1 MMFNLFKKNKKHNN
15 IEIKSPFKGKCF
27 DIKEIPDEVFASKM
41 MGDGTGFDSSD
52 GILYSPVDGEIVQ
65 IFPTKHAV
73 MIKSNDGLEILLH
86 IGIDTVQMQGEGF
99 EAFVKADDKVK
110 TGDKLVTF
118 NKELVKEKAKSD
130 LSPMVITNMDVVE
143 NIDFNYGDV
152 DKDSTVITL
161 KIDRKST
168 RLNSSHANI
177 SYAVF

>member
-1 MMFNLFKKNKKHNN
+1 MFNLFKKNKKHNN

-161 KIDRKST
+161 KIK
-168 RLNSSHANI
+168 NG
-177 SYAVF
+177 